1 MKPPLHSSGDAS
13 RLNGVAPRSH
23 TGQYAPSSRLVSRA
37 PHRSRCDAGFHH
49 GLLDVRNRISKWDS
63 ETRGQDLGLHGGV
76 WVDVGISDRF
86 GLVFGAEGAYA
97 NVSGL
102 SGFREGTFS
111 YRSPVRDD
119 GTLRLT
125 KITRDT
131 DLLIV
136 GNGSWLDDRY
146 GPITP
151 GRDANLGLSGVRLSV
166 GLRIGL

>member
-1 MKPPLHSSGDAS
+1 M
-13 RLNGVAPRSH
+13 
-23 TGQYAPSSRLVSRA
+23 
-37 PHRSRCDAGFHH
+37 
-49 GLLDVRNRISKWDS
+49 LDVSGRISRWDS

-111 YRSPVRDD
+111 YREPVRDD
-119 GTLRLT
+119 GTLSFAEAT
-125 KITRDT
+125 P
-131 DLLIV
+131 LLIV
-136 GNGSWLDDRY
+136 GNGSWLDERH

-151 GRDANLGLSGVRLSV
+151 GTDANLGLSGVRLFV

>member
-1 MKPPLHSSGDAS
+1 MKPAARTLA
-13 RLNGVAPRSH
+13 
-23 TGQYAPSSRLVSRA
+23 
-37 PHRSRCDAGFHH
+37 F
-49 GLLDVRNRISKWDS
+49 
-63 ETRGQDLGLHGGV
+63 HGGV

-111 YRSPVRDD
+111 YREPVRDD
-119 GTLRLT
+119 GTLRLPET
-125 KITRDT
+125 TWAT
-131 DLLIV
+131 QLLIV
-136 GNGSWLDDRY
+136 GNGSWLDERY